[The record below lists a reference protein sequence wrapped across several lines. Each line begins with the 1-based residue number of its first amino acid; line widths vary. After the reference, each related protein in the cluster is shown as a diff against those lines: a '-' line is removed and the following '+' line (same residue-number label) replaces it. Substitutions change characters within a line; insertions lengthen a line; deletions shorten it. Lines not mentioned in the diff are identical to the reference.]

1 MGDRGVESFISMKNN
16 QAKDQGAAL
25 VQELMATSCI
35 ENGEE
40 VVFFYSE
47 NEEDETAI
55 LDPSEGRKVENA
67 VESISWDLSSI
78 LQQQNDDIEDGEE
91 LIVFYHENGENRTS
105 QKNNGICLALEDDI
119 LQIYTI
125 E

>member
-1 MGDRGVESFISMKNN
+1 MKNN

-91 LIVFYHENGENRTS
+91 LIVFYHENSENRTS
-105 QKNNGICLALEDDI
+105 QKNNDICLALEDGI
-119 LQIYTI
+119 PQIYTI

>member
-1 MGDRGVESFISMKNN
+1 MKNN
-16 QAKDQGAAL
+16 QAKEQGAAL
-25 VQELMATSCI
+25 VQELVATSCI

-47 NEEDETAI
+47 NEEDKTAI
-55 LDPSEGRKVENA
+55 LDPNEGRIVENA

-91 LIVFYHENGENRTS
+91 LIVFYHESGENRTS